1 MMVQKSKEVVF
12 GRAARRKAPLS
23 RRNMAGQIR
32 FKFSLTKQTCGTIS
46 FGLKWMYLA
55 IMHSAMFGENQTADT
70 SCQHW
75 WRGDELGYFSE
86 SQDPDTLHSISRS
99 ILQSDVR
106 SSVL

>member
-32 FKFSLTKQTCGTIS
+32 FKFSLTKQTCGTMS
-46 FGLKWMYLA
+46 FGLKWMHLA

-75 WRGDELGYFSE
+75 WRGDELGSFSE
-86 SQDPDTLHSISRS
+86 SQDPGTLHSTSRS
-99 ILQSDVR
+99 VEVSY
-106 SSVL
+106 SPT